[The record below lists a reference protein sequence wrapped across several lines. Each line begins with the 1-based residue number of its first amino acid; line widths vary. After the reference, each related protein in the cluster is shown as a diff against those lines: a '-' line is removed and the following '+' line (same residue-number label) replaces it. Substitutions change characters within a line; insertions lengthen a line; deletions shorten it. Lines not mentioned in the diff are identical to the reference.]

1 MYAEKCKLT
10 LDIILPHQNI
20 NMLPK
25 KTLEQLNS
33 NIYSVDEERLN
44 AASHAFGFVLAILG
58 LVALVVKATTLTST
72 IVASVYGVSL
82 ALMFLSSTLY
92 HSSKELNKKAL
103 LRRLDHIAIYLL
115 IAGSYTPFLVIG
127 VGTNIAF
134 IGLAIVWGIGFLG
147 IFFKLYF
154 GHKYPKLSITTYA
167 AMGWLALLL
176 IYPIYLSLSTAGF
189 ILLIAGGV
197 CYSAGIP
204 LYLLKSRHYS
214 HALWHFCVVAGAAC
228 HFIAIYV
235 YVL

>member
-1 MYAEKCKLT
+1 
-10 LDIILPHQNI
+10 
-20 NMLPK
+20 MLPK
-25 KTLEQLNS
+25 KTIEQLNS
-33 NIYSVDEERLN
+33 NIYSDGEERLN
-44 AASHAFGFVLAILG
+44 ALSHALGLVLALVG
-58 LVALVVKATTLTST
+58 LVALFLKANTLVSTS
-72 IVASVYGVSL
+72 VAAVYGLSL
-82 ALMFLSSTLY
+82 VLMFLTSTLY
-92 HSSKELNKKAL
+92 HSSKEVKSKAI

-127 VGTNIAF
+127 VGTNLAF
-134 IGLAIVWGIGFLG
+134 IGLAVVWGIGFLG

-154 GHKYPKLSITTYA
+154 GHKYPKLSISTYA

-189 ILLIAGGV
+189 ILLIAGGL

-228 HFIAIYV
+228 HFIAIYA

>member
-1 MYAEKCKLT
+1 
-10 LDIILPHQNI
+10 
-20 NMLPK
+20 MLPK
-25 KTLEQLNS
+25 KSIAQLNS
-33 NIYSVDEERLN
+33 NIYSAGEERLN
-44 AASHAFGFVLAILG
+44 AISHAFGFLLAAIG
-58 LVALVVKATTLTST
+58 LVALILKANTVTTTLV
-72 IVASVYGVSL
+72 VAVYGISL
-82 ALMFLSSTLY
+82 AFMFLTSTLY
-92 HSSKELNKKAL
+92 HSSNKANRKAI

-127 VGTNIAF
+127 VGTKTAYV
-134 IGLAIVWGIGFLG
+134 GLAVVWAIGFLG

-154 GHKYPKLSITTYA
+154 GHKYPKLSISTYA

-189 ILLIAGGV
+189 ILLIAGGL

-228 HFIAIYV
+228 HFIAIYA

>member
-1 MYAEKCKLT
+1 
-10 LDIILPHQNI
+10 
-20 NMLPK
+20 MLPK
-25 KTLEQLNS
+25 KTSEQLDS
-33 NIYSVDEERLN
+33 NIYSDGEERLN
-44 AASHAFGFVLAILG
+44 ALSHAFGLVLALIG
-58 LVALVVKATTLTST
+58 LVALILKANTLLSTS
-72 IVASVYGVSL
+72 VATVYGLSL
-82 ALMFLSSTLY
+82 VLMFLTSTLY
-92 HSSKELNKKAL
+92 HSSKEIKSKAV

-134 IGLAIVWGIGFLG
+134 IGLAVVWSIGLLG

-154 GHKYPKLSITTYA
+154 GHKYPKLSISTYA

-176 IYPIYLSLSTAGF
+176 IYPIYLSLSTTGF
-189 ILLIAGGV
+189 ILLIAGGL

-228 HFIAIYV
+228 HFIAIYA

>member
-1 MYAEKCKLT
+1 
-10 LDIILPHQNI
+10 
-20 NMLPK
+20 MLPK
-25 KTLEQLNS
+25 KTIEQLDS
-33 NIYSVDEERLN
+33 NIYSEGEERLN
-44 AASHAFGFVLAILG
+44 ALSHAFGLVLAIVG
-58 LVALVVKATTLTST
+58 LVALVLKATTVTSC
-72 IVASVYGVSL
+72 IVVTVYGLSL
-82 ALMFLSSTLY
+82 ALMFLTSTLY
-92 HSSKELNKKAL
+92 HNSKELKTKAV

-115 IAGSYTPFLVIG
+115 IAGSYTPFLVLG

-134 IGLAIVWGIGFLG
+134 VGLAVVWGIGFLG

-154 GHKYPKLSITTYA
+154 GHKYPKLSISTYA

-176 IYPIYLSLSTAGF
+176 IYPIYMSLSTVGF
-189 ILLIAGGV
+189 ILLIAGGL

-228 HFIAIYV
+228 HFVAIYA